1 MKKKIVLISL
11 FILPIV
17 IYLIFASAKHNSLF
31 LPTLS
36 KFNKEIPSNWKPFNN
51 SEKVQL
57 KNKITVLGFLG
68 SNVELSKGNLFNLNQ
83 KIYKKYF
90 GFDDLQLVMIVS
102 EGQEEA
108 VKSVISELK
117 PITEDMS
124 GWKFVV
130 APESEINSYFESF
143 KTIGHLDDHFST
155 PSVLILDKDINHRGR
170 KGKDLKGEDEYKDSY
185 NTISAAELHNEMT
198 DDMKII
204 LREYRLALKKNKRKD
219 EFRDKITKNV
229 EEKIQGK

>member
-1 MKKKIVLISL
+1 MKKKIVLIGL

-17 IYLIFASAKHNSLF
+17 TYLIFASAKHNSLF
-31 LPTLS
+31 LPFLS
-36 KFNKEIPSNWKPFNN
+36 KANKELPSNWKTLNS
-51 SEKVQL
+51 SEKIQL

-90 GFDDLQLVMIVS
+90 GFKDLQLVMVVS
-102 EGQEEA
+102 QGQESA
-108 VKSVISELK
+108 VRSVIEELK

-124 GWKFVV
+124 GWKFVF
-130 APESEINSYFESF
+130 APEDEIKPYFDSY
-143 KTIGHLDDHFST
+143 KLIGGLDEKLST
-155 PSVLILDKDINHRGR
+155 PSVLILDKEINHRGR
-170 KGKDLKGEDEYKDSY
+170 KGKDLKGEEEYKDSY

-198 DDMKII
+198 DDMKIV

-219 EFRDKITKNV
+219 DFRDNITKNV
-229 EEKIQGK
+229 EEKVKEK

>member
-1 MKKKIVLISL
+1 MNKKVVLIGL
-11 FILPIV
+11 FILPI
-17 IYLIFASAKHNSLF
+17 ITYLIFASAKHNSLF

-36 KFNKEIPSNWKPFNN
+36 KSNRELPSSWKSLDD

-68 SNVELSKGNLFNLNQ
+68 NSIEVSKGNLFNLNE

-108 VKSVISELK
+108 VKTVISELN

-124 GWKFVV
+124 GWKFVF
-130 APESEINSYFESF
+130 APEAEIKPYFDSF
-143 KTIGHLDDHFST
+143 KLIGGLDEKYST
-155 PSVLILDKDINHRGR
+155 PSVLILDKEINHRGR
-170 KGKDLKGEDEYKDSY
+170 KGKDLKGEEEYRDSY

-229 EEKIQGK
+229 EEQVKKK

>member
-1 MKKKIVLISL
+1 MKKKIVLIGL

-17 IYLIFASAKHNSLF
+17 TYLIFASANHNSLF

-36 KFNKEIPSNWKPFNN
+36 KSNEELPSNWRSFDDT
-51 SEKVQL
+51 EKIQL

-90 GFDDLQLVMIVS
+90 GFDDLQLVMVVS

-108 VKSVISELK
+108 VKALISELK
-117 PITEDMS
+117 PITDDMS
-124 GWKFVV
+124 GWKFLF
-130 APESEINSYFESF
+130 APESEIKPYFDTF
-143 KTIGHLDDHFST
+143 KLRGSLDEKLST
-155 PSVLILDKDINHRGR
+155 PSVLILDKEINHRGR
-170 KGKDLKGEDEYKDSY
+170 NGKDLKGEDEFMDSY

-229 EEKIQGK
+229 EEQVKKK

>member
-1 MKKKIVLISL
+1 MKKKIVLIGL

-17 IYLIFASAKHNSLF
+17 TYLIFASAKHNSLF

-36 KFNKEIPSNWKPFNN
+36 KSNKELPSNWKSFDG
-51 SEKVQL
+51 SQKAQL

-108 VKSVISELK
+108 VKTIISELK
-117 PITEDMS
+117 PITEDLS
-124 GWKFVV
+124 GWKFVF
-130 APESEINSYFESF
+130 APESEIKPYFDSF
-143 KTIGHLDDHFST
+143 KLLGGLDEKSST
-155 PSVLILDKDINHRGR
+155 PSVLILDKEINHRGR
-170 KGKDLKGEDEYKDSY
+170 NGKNLKGEDEYMDSY

-204 LREYRLALKKNKRKD
+204 LREYRLSLKKNKRKD

-229 EEKIQGK
+229 EEQVKKK

>member
-1 MKKKIVLISL
+1 MKKKIVLIGL

-17 IYLIFASAKHNSLF
+17 TYLIFASAKHNSLF

-36 KFNKEIPSNWKPFNN
+36 KANKELPFNWKTLDD
-51 SEKVQL
+51 SEKIQL
-57 KNKITVLGFLG
+57 KGKITVLGFLG

-90 GFDDLQLVMIVS
+90 GFNDLQLVMVVS
-102 EGQEEA
+102 QGQEAA
-108 VKSVISELK
+108 VKSVIEELK

-124 GWKFVV
+124 GWKFVF
-130 APESEINSYFESF
+130 APEAEIKPYFDSY
-143 KTIGHLDDHFST
+143 KLNGGLDEKLST

-170 KGKDLKGEDEYKDSY
+170 KGKDLKGEEEYLDSY

-198 DDMKII
+198 DDMKIV

-219 EFRDKITKNV
+219 DFRDNITKNV
-229 EEKIQGK
+229 EEKVKEK

>member
-1 MKKKIVLISL
+1 MKKKIVLIGL

-17 IYLIFASAKHNSLF
+17 TYLIFASAKHNSLF

-36 KFNKEIPSNWKPFNN
+36 KSNKELPSNWK
-51 SEKVQL
+51 SLDDLEKIQL

-102 EGQEEA
+102 EGQEET
-108 VKSVISELK
+108 VKTIISELK

-124 GWKFVV
+124 GWKFIF
-130 APESEINSYFESF
+130 APKAEIKPYFDTF
-143 KTIGHLDDHFST
+143 KLLGGLDEKLST
-155 PSVLILDKDINHRGR
+155 PSVLILDKEINHRGR
-170 KGKDLKGEDEYKDSY
+170 NGKNLKGEDEFMDSY

-229 EEKIQGK
+229 EEQVKKK

>member
-1 MKKKIVLISL
+1 MKKKIVLIGL
-11 FILPIV
+11 FIFPIV
-17 IYLIFASAKHNSLF
+17 VYLIFASAKHNSLF

-36 KFNKEIPSNWKPFNN
+36 KSNKEIPSNWKPYIDN
-51 SEKVQL
+51 EKVQL
-57 KNKITVLGFLG
+57 KGKITVLGFLG
-68 SNVELSKGNLFNLNQ
+68 SSIEITKGNLFNLNE

-102 EGQEEA
+102 EGQEEV
-108 VKSVISELK
+108 VKTVISELK
-117 PITEDMS
+117 PITDDMS
-124 GWKFVV
+124 GWKFIF
-130 APESEINSYFESF
+130 APDAEIKAYFDTF
-143 KTIGHLDDHFST
+143 KLVGGLDDKFST
-155 PSVLILDKDINHRGR
+155 PSVLILDKEINHRGR
-170 KGKDLKGEDEYKDSY
+170 KGKNLKGEEEYRDSY

-229 EEKIQGK
+229 EEQVKNK

>member
-11 FILPIV
+11 FMLPIV
-17 IYLIFASAKHNSLF
+17 TYLIFASAKHNSLF
-31 LPTLS
+31 LPTLT
-36 KFNKEIPSNWKPFNN
+36 KSNRELPANWRSLND

-57 KNKITVLGFLG
+57 KGKITVLGFLG
-68 SNVELSKGNLFNLNQ
+68 SNVELNKGNLFNLNE

-90 GFDDLQLVMIVS
+90 GFNDLQLVMIVS
-102 EGQEEA
+102 EGQEEE
-108 VKSVISELK
+108 VKYLISELK

-124 GWKFVV
+124 GWKFVF
-130 APESEINSYFESF
+130 APDAEIKTYFDSF
-143 KTIGHLDDHFST
+143 KLVGGLDEKLST
-155 PSVLILDKDINHRGR
+155 PSVFILDKEINHRGR
-170 KGKDLKGEDEYKDSY
+170 KGKDLKGEEEYIESY
-185 NTISAAELHNEMT
+185 NTISASELHNEMT

-229 EEKIQGK
+229 EEQVKKK